1 MNKNAVIHQ
10 SELQKGLYLYKTGRS
25 PFYFVK
31 IWMPKLKKYMVK
43 STKEKSRLD
52 ARTVAEELFQ
62 KVKGSL
68 NFDATPDDFLFNNY
82 IDLLLKQNKQMSG
95 KSRSKFFGRDDEV
108 RIEREEDGIRSY
120 FGDKDITAVTTYDI
134 RSYLDLL
141 DNNRDRPLANSTRS
155 KHIVIIRKIMKIAY
169 EKGILKQ
176 IPLMPESSRQ
186 DNPRPSFSEE
196 EYKTLLQ
203 TTRECI
209 ENQEVVR
216 GITLTWEVYYFIVF
230 IVHSFMRPIE
240 TEIFAVKH
248 KDIKIKK
255 NPDRLEIR
263 IKGKTGFRMV
273 STLQS
278 AVDFLEKMKELNPD
292 YQKNDYLFFND
303 YPNRSTASRNFQRQF
318 GYILD
323 KCNLR
328 ETEDGALR
336 TPYALRHYSLQTR
349 LRKSKG
355 KVNIFNLAKN
365 AGTSVEQLERFY
377 LRNMEFSDDLVE
389 NLQSFGD

>member
-196 EYKTLLQ
+196 EY
-203 TTRECI
+203 
-209 ENQEVVR
+209 N
-216 GITLTWEVYYFIVF
+216 
-230 IVHSFMRPIE
+230 
-240 TEIFAVKH
+240 
-248 KDIKIKK
+248 
-255 NPDRLEIR
+255 
-263 IKGKTGFRMV
+263 
-273 STLQS
+273 
-278 AVDFLEKMKELNPD
+278 
-292 YQKNDYLFFND
+292 
-303 YPNRSTASRNFQRQF
+303 
-318 GYILD
+318 
-323 KCNLR
+323 
-328 ETEDGALR
+328 
-336 TPYALRHYSLQTR
+336 
-349 LRKSKG
+349 
-355 KVNIFNLAKN
+355 
-365 AGTSVEQLERFY
+365 
-377 LRNMEFSDDLVE
+377 
-389 NLQSFGD
+389 

>member
-278 AVDFLEKMKELNPD
+278 AVDFLEK
-292 YQKNDYLFFND
+292 
-303 YPNRSTASRNFQRQF
+303 
-318 GYILD
+318 
-323 KCNLR
+323 
-328 ETEDGALR
+328 
-336 TPYALRHYSLQTR
+336 
-349 LRKSKG
+349 
-355 KVNIFNLAKN
+355 
-365 AGTSVEQLERFY
+365 
-377 LRNMEFSDDLVE
+377 
-389 NLQSFGD
+389 

>member
-1 MNKNAVIHQ
+1 MLRSLVG
-10 SELQKGLYLYKTGRS
+10 SEMC
-25 PFYFVK
+25 
-31 IWMPKLKKYMVK
+31 I
-43 STKEKSRLD
+43 
-52 ARTVAEELFQ
+52 
-62 KVKGSL
+62 
-68 NFDATPDDFLFNNY
+68 
-82 IDLLLKQNKQMSG
+82 
-95 KSRSKFFGRDDEV
+95 RD
-108 RIEREEDGIRSY
+108 S
-120 FGDKDITAVTTYDI
+120 
-134 RSYLDLL
+134 
-141 DNNRDRPLANSTRS
+141 
-155 KHIVIIRKIMKIAY
+155 
-169 EKGILKQ
+169 
-176 IPLMPESSRQ
+176 
-186 DNPRPSFSEE
+186 SFSEE

-240 TEIFAVKH
+240 TEIFAVKY

>member
-1 MNKNAVIHQ
+1 
-10 SELQKGLYLYKTGRS
+10 
-25 PFYFVK
+25 
-31 IWMPKLKKYMVK
+31 
-43 STKEKSRLD
+43 
-52 ARTVAEELFQ
+52 
-62 KVKGSL
+62 
-68 NFDATPDDFLFNNY
+68 
-82 IDLLLKQNKQMSG
+82 
-95 KSRSKFFGRDDEV
+95 
-108 RIEREEDGIRSY
+108 
-120 FGDKDITAVTTYDI
+120 
-134 RSYLDLL
+134 
-141 DNNRDRPLANSTRS
+141 
-155 KHIVIIRKIMKIAY
+155 
-169 EKGILKQ
+169 
-176 IPLMPESSRQ
+176 
-186 DNPRPSFSEE
+186 
-196 EYKTLLQ
+196 
-203 TTRECI
+203 
-209 ENQEVVR
+209 
-216 GITLTWEVYYFIVF
+216 
-230 IVHSFMRPIE
+230 MRPIE

-377 LRNMEFSDDLVE
+377 LKKLQLNDELVE
-389 NLQSFGD
+389 NSLIDDEIVKAQHFMEIVQDREVPDVY

>member
-1 MNKNAVIHQ
+1 MNKNSVIHQ
-10 SELQKGLYLYKTGRS
+10 TTIQRGLYLYKTGRS

-43 STKEKSRLD
+43 STKETSRLD
-52 ARTVAEELFQ
+52 ARIVGAELFY
-62 KVKGSL
+62 KVRNTENYDK
-68 NFDATPDDFLFNNY
+68 TPADYLFNTY
-82 IDLLLKQNKQMSG
+82 IDLLLKQNKQLSG
-95 KSRSKFFGRDDEV
+95 KSRSKFFGRDDQV
-108 RIEREEDGIRSY
+108 RIERKEDGIRSY
-120 FGDKDITAVTTYDI
+120 FGYKDITAITTFDI
-134 RSYLDLL
+134 RSYLELL
-141 DNNRDRPLANSTRS
+141 DGNRNKPLANSTRS

-169 EKGILKQ
+169 EKGILTQ

-186 DNPRPSFSEE
+186 DNPRPSFSED
-196 EYKTLLQ
+196 EYKTLL
-203 TTRECI
+203 TKTRECI
-209 ENQEVVR
+209 ENGDVVR
-216 GITLTWEVYYFIVF
+216 GITISWEVYYFIVF
-230 IVHSFMRPIE
+230 LVHSFMRPIE

-248 KDIKIKK
+248 KDIKIKR

-263 IKGKTGFRMV
+263 VKGKTGFRVV

-278 AVDFLEKMKELNPD
+278 AVEFLEKMRELNPE
-292 YQKNDYLFFND
+292 YEENDYLFFNN

-323 KCNLR
+323 KCKLR
-328 ETEDGALR
+328 ETEDGNLR

-389 NLQSFGD
+389 NLQTFGD